1 MKLRWISQLWRQREL
16 ITRLTQREIQTRYR
30 GSVVGWGWTILT
42 PLLMLTIYTFV
53 FSSIFKARWESTA
66 ELGSAGFALNIF
78 TGMVVFGLF
87 SECATRAPTLITSNS
102 NYVTKVRFPLET
114 LGCTVLGNGLFHAFT
129 SLVILLAFRIVAT
142 GSFPWSSLCLP
153 VVWLPYLLLAL
164 AMTWILSALGVYLR
178 DLGQVVTVAT
188 SALMFMSA
196 VFYPLSA
203 LPERWA
209 PLFKLNPIAWW
220 IEETRAL
227 IVLNHWPNP
236 AAIVAQL
243 LAAILI
249 CEAALLLFRKA
260 SRGFADVL

>member
-1 MKLRWISQLWRQREL
+1 MRFGWMGQLWQQREL
-16 ITRLTQREIQTRYR
+16 ITRLTQREVQTRYR

-42 PLLMLTIYTFV
+42 PLLMLSIYTFV

-66 ELGSAGFALNIF
+66 ELGAPGFALNIF
-78 TGMVVFGLF
+78 TGMVVFALF
-87 SECATRAPTLITSNS
+87 SECATRAPSLITSNS

-114 LGCTVLGNGLFHAFT
+114 LACTVVGNGLFHAIT
-129 SLVILLAFRIVAT
+129 SLVILLVFRLIAT

-153 VVWLPYLLLAL
+153 LVWLPYIMIAL

-227 IVLNHWPNP
+227 IVLNQWPNP
-236 AAIVAQL
+236 GVITLQLAGAIV
-243 LAAILI
+243 I
-249 CEAALLLFRKA
+249 CELALHLFRKA

>member
-1 MKLRWISQLWRQREL
+1 MRLSWIGQLWQQREL
-16 ITRLTQREIQTRYR
+16 ITRLTQREVQTRYR

-87 SECATRAPTLITSNS
+87 SECATRAPTLITSHS

-114 LGCTVLGNGLFHAFT
+114 LGCTVVGNGLFHALT
-129 SLVILLAFRIVAT
+129 SLVILLVFRLAAT
-142 GSFPWSSLCLP
+142 GSFPWSSICLP
-153 VVWLPYLLLAL
+153 LVWLPYVLLAL

-227 IVLNHWPNP
+227 IVLDHWPNP
-236 AAIVAQL
+236 GVVTIQLVGAIV
-243 LAAILI
+243 I
-249 CEAALLLFRKA
+249 CELALRLFRKA